1 MKLRWAALS
10 VVLALSALMP
20 RGVLAQSGQP
30 PAGSRRLGSVGQN
43 YPNPFNPVTRFHFT
57 VGDGACAGER
67 HRVTI
72 RIYNILSQLVS
83 IPVVEGS
90 SATASGGEPIENMVL
105 ECGSYTAFWNGKHQ
119 GTTRE
124 AASGVY
130 LARVEIDG
138 KSVGVI
144 RMFLGK

>member
-20 RGVLAQSGQP
+20 RGTMAQAGQP
-30 PAGSRRLGSVGQN
+30 PAGSRRPGSLGQN
-43 YPNPFNPVTRFHFT
+43 YPNPFNPDTRFQFS
-57 VGDGACAGER
+57 VGDASCVGER

-72 RIYNILSQLVS
+72 RIYNLVAQVVA
-83 IPVVEGS
+83 IPKVQGS
-90 SATASGGEPIENMVL
+90 SATASGGELIENLVL
-105 ECGSYTAFWNGKHQ
+105 ECGNYVAYWDGKYQ
-119 GTTRE
+119 GTSRE

-130 LARVEIDG
+130 LYRLEIDG
-138 KSVGVI
+138 RTAAVG